1 MPNKSFSRDQFL
13 DGEVLLTDKF
23 KDWTS
28 FDVVNK
34 IRSTLK
40 YQYDIPKI
48 KVGHAGTL
56 DPLATGLL
64 IICTGKKTKE
74 IQSFQDLPK
83 EYITTIK
90 FGETTPSFD
99 LETSVN
105 KTFPVE
111 NLTEENISAAIN
123 SFAGKQE
130 QMPPDFSAK
139 RVNGKRA
146 YESARKGKPINL
158 KPVQIEIYNIE
169 VLKINLPFAEIKI
182 NCSKGT
188 YIRAIARD
196 LGEKLNNGAHL
207 TELRRTKIGDFSVE
221 NAITVDLFQ
230 NLL

>member
-1 MPNKSFSRDQFL
+1 MSEKKYSKEQFL
-13 DGEVLLTDKF
+13 TGEVLLTDKF
-23 KDWTS
+23 TGWTS

-74 IQSFQDLPK
+74 IESFQNLPK

-90 FGETTPSFD
+90 LGETTPSFD
-99 LETSVN
+99 LETDVD
-105 KTFPVE
+105 KTFSTDG
-111 NLTEENISAAIN
+111 LTEKMIVDAVNEFN
-123 SFAGKQE
+123 GKQE
-130 QMPPDFSAK
+130 QIPPDFSAK

-146 YESARKGKPINL
+146 YESARKGKSLNL
-158 KPVQIEIYNIE
+158 KPSEIEIYNIKITE
-169 VLKINLPFAEIKI
+169 INLPFVKIKI

-196 LGEKLNNGAHL
+196 LGQKLNNGAHL

-221 NAITVDLFQ
+221 DAITVDLFQ

>member
-1 MPNKSFSRDQFL
+1 MSEKKYSKEQFL
-13 DGEVLLTDKF
+13 TGEVLLTDKF
-23 KDWTS
+23 TGWTS

-74 IQSFQDLPK
+74 IERFQNLPK

-90 FGETTPSFD
+90 LGETTPSFD
-99 LETSVN
+99 LETDVD
-105 KTFPVE
+105 KTFSTDG
-111 NLTEENISAAIN
+111 LTGKMIVDAVNEFN
-123 SFAGKQE
+123 GKQE
-130 QMPPDFSAK
+130 QIPPDFSAK

-146 YESARKGKPINL
+146 YESARKGKSLHL
-158 KPVQIEIYNIE
+158 KPSEIEIYKIE
-169 VLKINLPFAEIKI
+169 IIEINFPFIKI
-182 NCSKGT
+182 KVNCSKGT

-196 LGEKLNNGAHL
+196 LGQKLNNGAHL

-221 NAITVDLFQ
+221 DAITVDLFQ

>member
-1 MPNKSFSRDQFL
+1 MSEKKYSKEQFL
-13 DGEVLLTDKF
+13 TGEVLLTDKF
-23 KDWTS
+23 TGWTS

-74 IQSFQDLPK
+74 IERFQNLPK

-90 FGETTPSFD
+90 LGETTPSFD
-99 LETSVN
+99 LETDVD
-105 KTFPVE
+105 KTFSTDG
-111 NLTEENISAAIN
+111 LTEKMIVDAVNEFN
-123 SFAGKQE
+123 GKQE
-130 QMPPDFSAK
+130 QIPPDFSAK

-146 YESARKGKPINL
+146 YESARKGKSLHL
-158 KPVQIEIYNIE
+158 KPSEIEIYKIE
-169 VLKINLPFAEIKI
+169 IIKINLPFIKI
-182 NCSKGT
+182 KVNCSKGT

-196 LGEKLNNGAHL
+196 LGQKLNNGAHL
-207 TELRRTKIGDFSVE
+207 TELRRTKIGNFSVE
-221 NAITVDLFQ
+221 DAITVDLFQ